1 MIVYACN
8 NANMPKPLFTKK
20 DDSERRSIRKVFR
33 VTAAE
38 DQKIRH
44 SASIR
49 QMEDS
54 EFIRRA
60 ALGRKADVDFET
72 EIVVAL
78 SDITRAVR
86 AIHAAMVERNIA
98 PPEAAL
104 LPLILEARAAIQRIS
119 K

>member
-1 MIVYACN
+1 MARSHFQK
-8 NANMPKPLFTKK
+8 KPDAQKRTVQTLVRWTE
-20 DDSERRSIRKVFR
+20 DEVQKV
-33 VTAAE
+33 
-38 DQKIRH
+38 RH

-49 QMEDS
+49 QMDVA

-72 EIVVAL
+72 EIVLAL

-86 AIHAAMVERNIA
+86 EMHAAMVERGIT
-98 PPEAAL
+98 PPEAEL
-104 LPLILEARAAIQRIS
+104 LPLILEARAAMLRIS